1 MASFAIARSQSE
13 DTRGPVRVADD
24 AWSATDR
31 MARSRPLD
39 RSAVV
44 VTKQLQLSSRGTTLG
59 QGSDRV
65 AVRTSPEP
73 RRVSFE
79 HLAGCHVDR

>member
-44 VTKQLQLSSRGTTLG
+44 VTKQLQSGASRTRLG
-59 QGSDRV
+59 QRSDRV
-65 AVRTSPEP
+65 AVSTSPEP

-79 HLAGCHVDR
+79 RLAGWHVDR